1 MGMKKEGL
9 LSSVRFGAA
18 ATAVFLASVPCM
30 SAAAD
35 TTIAAQVHAAVVE
48 QAADEL
54 RSIYA
59 HSEQPLWIDEN
70 GRLDPAAWALVRL
83 VRTAEYDGLD
93 PRELGFEELE
103 RAVEMAG
110 TEHSPAALAKA
121 ELLLSRALGNY
132 MAALRSPPATEMIYE
147 HEILKPLQP
156 AMHTALA
163 QARAARSLQAFIEN
177 MEWMHP
183 LYAPLR
189 HALAEGKHNGSQA
202 FVATRN
208 LERLRAIPATLW
220 DRHVLIDA
228 AGARLWMYEGDRV
241 VGSMRVVVGKPDS
254 QTPMMAG
261 YIRNA
266 VLNPYWNVPTDLIRQ
281 RIAPGVLNEGPRYLR
296 VRNYEVL
303 SGWGDDAQV
312 LEPGKIDWRKVR
324 DGTMDVRVRQ
334 RPGASNAMGE
344 VKFEFPNPLGI
355 YLHDTPEKALMT
367 EEARQ
372 FSSGCVR
379 LEDAER
385 LGRWLLGGDVPQA
398 GAPEQKIDL
407 AKPVPIYITYLTA
420 SADGDQVALGP
431 DPYARDRPEGAAMAL
446 RAH

>member
-1 MGMKKEGL
+1 
-9 LSSVRFGAA
+9 
-18 ATAVFLASVPCM
+18 
-30 SAAAD
+30 
-35 TTIAAQVHAAVVE
+35 
-48 QAADEL
+48 
-54 RSIYA
+54 
-59 HSEQPLWIDEN
+59 
-70 GRLDPAAWALVRL
+70 
-83 VRTAEYDGLD
+83 
-93 PRELGFEELE
+93 
-103 RAVEMAG
+103 
-110 TEHSPAALAKA
+110 
-121 ELLLSRALGNY
+121 
-132 MAALRSPPATEMIYE
+132 EMIYE

-208 LERLRAIPATLW
+208 LERLRAIPATPW

-281 RIAPGVLNEGPRYLR
+281 RIAPGVLNEGARYLR

-303 SGWGDDAQV
+303 SGWSEDAQV
-312 LEPGKIDWRKVR
+312 LDPGKIDWRKVR
-324 DGTMDVRVRQ
+324 DGAIEVRVRQ
-334 RPGASNAMGE
+334 RPGAANAMGE

-355 YLHDTPEKALMT
+355 YLHDTPDKNLMD
-367 EEARQ
+367 EAARQ

-385 LGRWLLGGDVPQA
+385 LGRWLLGGDLPEA
-398 GAPEQKIDL
+398 GAPEQKLDL
-407 AKPVPIYITYLTA
+407 AQP
-420 SADGDQVALGP
+420 
-431 DPYARDRPEGAAMAL
+431 
-446 RAH
+446 